1 MREAVFIGV
10 MIGAL
15 ASIAIGSVAMFRDL
29 QERSQHT
36 EDTFKAVC
44 ESTGGKP
51 VWNLKYWECLK

>member
-10 MIGAL
+10 MIGVL
-15 ASIAIGSVAMFRDL
+15 ASLVISGVAMFRDL

-36 EDTFKAVC
+36 ADTFKAVC